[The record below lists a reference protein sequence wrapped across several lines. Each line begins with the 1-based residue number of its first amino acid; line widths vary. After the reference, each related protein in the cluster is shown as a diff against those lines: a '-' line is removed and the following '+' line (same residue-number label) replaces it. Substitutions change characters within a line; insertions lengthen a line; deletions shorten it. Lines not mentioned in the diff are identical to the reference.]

1 VVALPTFETRDGIA
15 TAASR
20 WGVSG
25 RSGGTLP
32 PTLNKLDFELSDTER
47 LLAETARRVVAREV
61 EPVLA
66 KHPPDRALPKSVML
80 DLYRAI
86 ADLGYTGA
94 RIPEAEGGSGLTHVM
109 LGLLNESLPPVLGFS
124 LLGHESTAKRIQMS
138 GTPEQ
143 KARFLPDLLSGARLA
158 GSATSEPNVGSDP
171 RGIET
176 TATLDGDHYVLNG
189 TKLWITNGPI
199 IDTALVVASLGRDAS
214 GRNLITRF
222 IVDREE
228 SPFEAREIATVGLQQ
243 GPLGELHF
251 RDCRVPKGNLVGEPG
266 DAHRSLTFTWLAN
279 RPNIGLFGVHLA
291 QKALDASIAHAR
303 QRMQFGHPL
312 ARFQLVQEMLAEMS
326 TLADASRLLCYRALA
341 LLDRGVWCH
350 RESSIAKAYATEA
363 AVRVTN
369 LAIQLH
375 GSYGLTKEA
384 PLEGWAR
391 DARMLTLPDGT
402 TQIHQLIIGRELV
415 GVRAFA

>member
-1 VVALPTFETRDGIA
+1 V
-15 TAASR
+15 
-20 WGVSG
+20 
-25 RSGGTLP
+25 
-32 PTLNKLDFELSDTER
+32 DFELSDTER
-47 LLAETARRVVAREV
+47 MLAETARRVVARDV
-61 EPVLA
+61 APVLA
-66 KHPPDRALPKSVML
+66 AHPPDRALPKPVML
-80 DLYRAI
+80 DLYRAV
-86 ADLGYTGA
+86 AGLGYAGA
-94 RIPEAEGGSGLTHVM
+94 RIPESEGGSGLTHVM
-109 LGLLNESLPPVLGFS
+109 LGLLNEILPPVLGFS

-143 KARFLPDLLSGARLA
+143 KARFLSDLIAGKRLA
-158 GSATSEPNVGSDP
+158 GTATSEPNVGSDP

-176 TATLDGDHYVLNG
+176 TATADGDHYVLNG

-199 IDTALVVASLGRDAS
+199 LDVVLVVASLGRDPS

-228 SPFEAREIATVGLQQ
+228 SPFESREIASIGLQQ

-251 RDCRVPKGNLVGEPG
+251 RDCRVPRANLLGEPG
-266 DAHRSLTFTWLAN
+266 DAHHSLTYTWLAN
-279 RPNIGLFGVHLA
+279 RAGIGLFGVHLA
-291 QKALDASIAHAR
+291 QKALDASLAHVK
-303 QRMQFGHPL
+303 QRHQFGGPI
-312 ARFQLVQEMLAEMS
+312 ARFQLVQGMLAEMA
-326 TLADASRLLCYRALA
+326 TLIDASRLLCYRALA

-350 RESSIAKAYATEA
+350 RESSMAKAHATEA

-402 TQIHQLIIGRELV
+402 TQIQQLIIGRELV
-415 GVRAFA
+415 GLRAFS

>member
-1 VVALPTFETRDGIA
+1 MH
-15 TAASR
+15 
-20 WGVSG
+20 
-25 RSGGTLP
+25 
-32 PTLNKLDFELSDTER
+32 FELSDTER
-47 LLAETARRVVAREV
+47 MLAETARRVVVRDI

-66 KHPPDRALPKSVML
+66 GHPPDRALPKAVML
-80 DLYRAI
+80 DLYRVVAG
-86 ADLGYTGA
+86 LGFPGA
-94 RIPEAEGGSGLTHVM
+94 RIPESDGGGGLTHVM
-109 LGLLNESLPPVLGFS
+109 LGLLNEAVPPVLGFS
-124 LLGHESTAKRIQMS
+124 LLGHESTAKRIQMG
-138 GTPEQ
+138 GTPQQ
-143 KARFLPDLLSGARLA
+143 KARFLPDLVAGRRLA

-176 TATLDGDHYVLNG
+176 TAVLDGDHYVLNG
-189 TKLWITNGPI
+189 TKLWVTNGPI
-199 IDTALVVASLGRDAS
+199 LDVVMVVASLGRDAA

-222 IVDREE
+222 VVDRAE
-228 SPFEAREIATVGLQQ
+228 SPFESREIPTIGLQQ
-243 GPLGELHF
+243 GPLGELSF
-251 RDCRVPKGNLVGEPG
+251 RDCRVPRANLLGEPG
-266 DAHRSLTFTWLAN
+266 DAHHSLTYTWLAN
-279 RPNIGLFGVHLA
+279 RANIGLFGVHLG
-291 QKALDASIAHAR
+291 QKALDASIAHAKQR
-303 QRMQFGHPL
+303 QQFGGPI

-326 TLADASRLLCYRALA
+326 MLVDASRLLCYRALA

-350 RESSIAKAYATEA
+350 RESSIAKLHGSEA

-415 GVRAFA
+415 GLRAFA

>member
-1 VVALPTFETRDGIA
+1 M
-15 TAASR
+15 
-20 WGVSG
+20 
-25 RSGGTLP
+25 
-32 PTLNKLDFELSDTER
+32 DFELSDTER
-47 LLAETARRVVAREV
+47 LVAETARRLVARDV

-66 KHPPDRALPKSVML
+66 AHPPDRPLPKSVML
-80 DLYRAI
+80 DLYRVVAS
-86 ADLGYTGA
+86 LGYIGA
-94 RIPEAEGGSGLTHVM
+94 RIPEADGGSGLTHVM
-109 LGLLNESLPPVLGFS
+109 LGLLNETLPPVLGFS

-138 GTPEQ
+138 GTADQ
-143 KARFLPDLLSGARLA
+143 KARFLPDLLAGKRLA
-158 GSATSEPNVGSDP
+158 GTATSEPNVGSDP

-176 TATLDGDHYVLNG
+176 TAVADGDHYVLNG
-189 TKLWITNGPI
+189 SKLWITNGPI
-199 IDTALVVASLGRDAS
+199 LDTALVVASLGRDAS

-222 IVDREE
+222 IVDRDE
-228 SPFEAREIATVGLQQ
+228 SPFESREIPTIGLQQ

-251 RDCRVPKGNLVGEPG
+251 RDCRVPKANLLGEPG

-279 RPNIGLFGVHLA
+279 RAGIGLFGVHLG

-303 QRMQFGHPL
+303 QRAQFGGPI

-326 TLADASRLLCYRALA
+326 TRVDAGRLLCYRALA

-350 RESSIAKAYATEA
+350 RESSMAKAYATES

-375 GSYGLTKEA
+375 GSYGLTREA

-402 TQIHQLIIGRELV
+402 TQIQQLIIGRELV
-415 GVRAFA
+415 GLRAFS